1 MGEVGI
7 SEGFYM
13 ISVLSFAFNEKGS
26 RFTETLYNTYCWRRC
41 VIEVVLCMILTLLD
55 QKVVWLIGLPKLF
68 SKSLSSS
75 YPVLSLYMPSIV
87 ERHFSTLTRK
97 NAGC

>member
-1 MGEVGI
+1 MGKVGI

-13 ISVLSFAFNEKGS
+13 ISVLSFAFKEKGL
-26 RFTETLYNTYCWRRC
+26 RFTDTLYNTYCWRRC
-41 VIEVVLCMILTLLD
+41 VIEVVPCMILTFLD
-55 QKVVWLIGLPKLF
+55 QKGFWLIGLHKLS

-75 YPVLSLYMPSIV
+75 YPVLSLHMPSIV
-87 ERHFSTLTRK
+87 ERQFSTLTSM